1 MEKNI
6 DSNKI
11 QNFKFSIN
19 NILKIIFI
27 LIFLNCHLI
36 TRAENPKNW
45 KSEQIHNKELLNQMD
60 SLKNIESK
68 LDEYRKQLFVNENK
82 KNYSDSEIR
91 KIIEV
96 ENYLRTFQ
104 KNFKNTLD
112 AIKAFQS
119 SFSLAVALSEKNKK
133 SSNSIALALTD
144 ICSSFSVLQ
153 SIPSKEIAISYGKD
167 VGVQQFYFE
176 EIARGVD
183 LQISLIQNYR
193 NACQR
198 SSNPKSWE

>member
-1 MEKNI
+1 
-6 DSNKI
+6 
-11 QNFKFSIN
+11 
-19 NILKIIFI
+19 
-27 LIFLNCHLI
+27 
-36 TRAENPKNW
+36 
-45 KSEQIHNKELLNQMD
+45 MD

-104 KNFKNTLD
+104 KNFKNTFD

-193 NACQR
+193 NVCQR

>member
-6 DSNKI
+6 ASNKI
-11 QNFKFSIN
+11 RNFKFSIN
-19 NILKIIFI
+19 NFLKIILI
-27 LIFLNCHLI
+27 LIFLNYHLT

-45 KSEQIHNKELLNQMD
+45 KNEQIHNKELFNQID

-68 LDEYRKQLFVNENK
+68 LDEYRKQLFVNENR
-82 KNYSDSEIR
+82 KNYSDNEIR

-119 SFSLAVALSEKNKK
+119 TFSLAVALSEKNKK

-167 VGVQQFYFE
+167 VGAQQIYLE

-193 NACQR
+193 NACHR